1 MPYLQQGHRIKAVQV
16 PLAPAKALTHL
27 HPHHPLGLQMHGENA
42 RVEILQR
49 HAQDQQAIAAFHQI
63 AHLSGAGG
71 PFVEPK
77 AETMV
82 LIK

>member
-1 MPYLQQGHRIKAVQV
+1 
-16 PLAPAKALTHL
+16 
-27 HPHHPLGLQMHGENA
+27 MHGENA

-63 AHLSGAGG
+63 AHLRGAGG

-77 AETMV
+77 AETMALV
-82 LIK
+82 